1 MSTSFSIR
9 TMIIGLLLVA
19 LIVAGRLAFYFHGN
33 AVQVGEQVKQLQS
46 DNSLQATTIATQS
59 FQFQRANAISTAA
72 SQYGITTDAA
82 TQGKEIEYR
91 TILKNQPTC
100 DLAVPAAIAG
110 GLFDYTNS
118 LRTRAMS
125 ADTGDANTTGA
136 GTTASG
142 TLTYCQAVL
151 WIDPLLAALDK
162 ANNQL
167 LAIRQLDAERIKQ

>member
-1 MSTSFSIR
+1 MNRLT
-9 TMIIGLLLVA
+9 GA
-19 LIVAGRLAFYFHGN
+19 IVAVLLIIFIVLAWLALHFHGN
-33 AVQVGEQVKQLQS
+33 ALEAGGKVEQLQS

-72 SQYGITTDAA
+72 SQYGINTDAA

-110 GLFDYTNS
+110 GLLDYTNR

-125 ADTGDANTTGA
+125 ADTGDADATGA